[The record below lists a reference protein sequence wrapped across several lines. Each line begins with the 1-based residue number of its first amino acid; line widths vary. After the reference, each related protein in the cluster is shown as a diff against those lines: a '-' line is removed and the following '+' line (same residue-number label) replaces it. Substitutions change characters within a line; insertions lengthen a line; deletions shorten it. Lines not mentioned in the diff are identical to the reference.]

1 MAIGGDLGRASSR
14 CYSSEASEPGGNHAS
29 MRDGSVVVNVDH
41 RHRPGRGIE
50 TARPIPRSDPTY
62 VDEAAIHYCVANI
75 LAEVASTSI
84 IVLSSGLLPYLVK
97 ISDEGAEGVA
107 TADSNLAKGIST
119 LSGDLVSNWSPR
131 PTDFLTGSSSR
142 CKEVRAPRVDNEKC
156 AWSTT

>member
-1 MAIGGDLGRASSR
+1 VLVVGATALKQVSR
-14 CYSSEASEPGGNHAS
+14 EEIIAS

-62 VDEAAIHYCVANI
+62 VDEVAIHYCVANI

-84 IVLSSGLLPYLVK
+84 VVLSGGLLPYLVK
-97 ISDEGAEGVA
+97 ISDEGAGGVA

-119 LSGDLVSNWSPR
+119 LGDNLVSNWSPR
-131 PTDFLTGSSSR
+131 PTDFSHREFLA
-142 CKEVRAPRVDNEKC
+142 V
-156 AWSTT
+156 